1 MTTFLSGGVRRAE
14 MGRHA
19 TAMAAV
25 SEGDRMEQSLH
36 VVHITRK
43 NANEVGRSIPL
54 EEISSPLVL
63 TAVKLWEE
71 QRGNRKFPSRN
82 DLSPRALSAYLRNIM
97 LYRLIGTGEDFEV
110 RVMGDAAVY
119 AYGTCYQGMRMSEVN
134 RIRPGM
140 GDVVARVCSSVLNRK
155 APLAFKGRL
164 SAGEC
169 AIINQEIVFLPVGP
183 VDTLVDHILSIGDYS
198 PRMLLGG
205 DAN

>member
-1 MTTFLSGGVRRAE
+1 
-14 MGRHA
+14 
-19 TAMAAV
+19 MAAV

-155 APLAFKGRL
+155 APLAFKRPALSRRMRNHQSGNRFSSCGSCGHSRGPHFVDRRL
-164 SAGEC
+164 
-169 AIINQEIVFLPVGP
+169 
-183 VDTLVDHILSIGDYS
+183 
-198 PRMLLGG
+198 
-205 DAN
+205 